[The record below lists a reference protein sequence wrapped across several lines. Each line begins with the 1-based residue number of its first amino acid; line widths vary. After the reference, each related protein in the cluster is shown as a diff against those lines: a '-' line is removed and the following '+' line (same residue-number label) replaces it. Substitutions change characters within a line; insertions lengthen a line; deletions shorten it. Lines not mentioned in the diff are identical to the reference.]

1 MPTQTIN
8 KPTLRCRSRITALS
22 SCPKWSADAT
32 VLSANKWTELPSLFV
47 RPRTKLK
54 IPFDNVKEFNIIANI
69 QIKITLQM
77 DLYDYCIVT
86 ARSDLQ
92 LQEIMTL
99 VENARDARNVA
110 LPTNSSSDS
119 TSTSNEE
126 VYAGVSVVR
135 VVWDIMPRLHKRRLG
150 ANRYS
155 DYSAENLEIALAGVI
170 DGHMSFRHQKRND
183 HPSYMYQKF

>member
-99 VENARDARNVA
+99 VENARDARNVIK
-110 LPTNSSSDS
+110 TGKFIIV
-119 TSTSNEE
+119 E